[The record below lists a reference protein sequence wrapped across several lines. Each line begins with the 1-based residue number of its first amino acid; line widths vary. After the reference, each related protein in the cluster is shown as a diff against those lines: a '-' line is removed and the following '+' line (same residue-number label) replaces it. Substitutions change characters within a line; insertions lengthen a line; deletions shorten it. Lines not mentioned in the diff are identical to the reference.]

1 MHRVWQNFNHSSTL
15 NRHQIIHTGEKPY
28 KYKGCGKVFNQ
39 IPSFIQH
46 WRICT
51 GNHSDVNNVAKP
63 LPRAQVFVNSREF
76 ILQRNLK
83 NLNVRKV
90 AKALIRALTSLDIR
104 EHVLERNSR
113 NVISDERG

>member
-51 GNHSDVNNVAKP
+51 GNHSYVRECDK
-63 LPRAQVFVNSREF
+63 VFTQSSSLRHH
-76 ILQRNLK
+76 QRIHPSEK
-83 NLNVRKV
+83 TK
-90 AKALIRALTSLDIR
+90 T
-104 EHVLERNSR
+104 
-113 NVISDERG
+113 